1 MQLYKPKPLVNLS
14 VFFVAV
20 HRQRSPYT
28 MDQWL
33 DLFQQMPGNRFLLA
47 DTPIASEAKAVDVG
61 SVDLHYEFDQTP
73 TPSAST
79 PTRGT
84 QDDIMIMSRDLTATP
99 FTTALLQTHS
109 LQPYQRKRASKY
121 DNIEA
126 RVQAMKEE
134 FHEYRKRQALQ
145 SQRNSSTTANSAS
158 FELES
163 AC

>member
-1 MQLYKPKPLVNLS
+1 
-14 VFFVAV
+14 
-20 HRQRSPYT
+20 
-28 MDQWL
+28 MDHWL
-33 DLFQQMPGNRFLLA
+33 ELIQHMSGNRYLLA
-47 DTPIASEAKAVDVG
+47 DTPIASDSKAVDVG

-84 QDDIMIMSRDLTATP
+84 QDDILIMPRDLTTTP
-99 FTTALLQTHS
+99 LTSALLQTHS
-109 LQPYQRKRASKY
+109 LQPYQRKRMSKY

-134 FHEYRKRQALQ
+134 FHEYRKRQAMQ
-145 SQRNSSTTANSAS
+145 SQRNSSTTANSTS
-158 FELES
+158 IELES

>member
-1 MQLYKPKPLVNLS
+1 MDHWLELI
-14 VFFVAV
+14 
-20 HRQRSPYT
+20 RQMS
-28 MDQWL
+28 
-33 DLFQQMPGNRFLLA
+33 GNRYLLS
-47 DTPIASEAKAVDVG
+47 DTPIASDSKAVDVG

-84 QDDIMIMSRDLTATP
+84 QDDIMIMPRDLAAPSLTSAI
-99 FTTALLQTHS
+99 LQTHS
-109 LQPYQRKRASKY
+109 LQPYQRKRVSKY

-134 FHEYRKRQALQ
+134 FHEYRKRQAMQ
-145 SQRNSSTTANSAS
+145 SQRNSSTTANSTS
-158 FELES
+158 IELES

>member
-1 MQLYKPKPLVNLS
+1 
-14 VFFVAV
+14 
-20 HRQRSPYT
+20 

-33 DLFQQMPGNRFLLA
+33 ELFRQMPGNRYLLP
-47 DTPIASEAKAVDVG
+47 DTPMASETKAVDVG

-84 QDDIMIMSRDLTATP
+84 QDDIMIMSRELNTTP
-99 FTTALLQTHS
+99 FTSALLQTHS
-109 LQPYQRKRASKY
+109 LQPYQRKRVSKY

-134 FHEYRKRQALQ
+134 FHEYRKRQAMQ
-145 SQRNSSTTANSAS
+145 SQRNSSTTANSTS
-158 FELES
+158 IELES